1 MRIGLLTEGGYPY
14 VGGEGGV
21 WCDRL
26 VRGLDIH
33 EFDVYAFSTG
43 QAQEDAGWVELP
55 PQVARVRTA
64 PLWTAEEDGVVHGR
78 RARRRF
84 TEHYGDLAAAL
95 CTAAQPGTAAE
106 PRTAE
111 ADRFANALHGLAELA
126 RDEGGLV
133 AALRPSGPC
142 APWNAPVV
150 RPEPAAPPATPAFPT
165 CWPSPTTWSAPCPL
179 SLDWYE
185 EDGLGAVDLCHAAS
199 GGVAALPGLLAHH
212 FFGVPLLVT
221 EYGVRLRTH
230 YLTRPDASPAVR
242 SLLAAFHGLLTAETY
257 RVASF
262 LVPGNAH
269 ARRWQERCGAD
280 RAKLRTIHPGMDAA
294 PFAHVGED
302 AGEDRDKPGQRDPHT
317 LVWIGRVEPAKDL
330 VSLLH
335 AFAEVRAAEPG
346 TRLRIVGRPSGPEG
360 EAYLGH
366 CRALAAQLF
375 PDEADG
381 PHAVG
386 QNPVSFEQFG
396 GPVAETIADVHAGGT
411 VTVLSSVVEGF
422 PVGLIEAMFC
432 GRATVS
438 TDVGAVVE
446 VIGGT
451 GLVVPPRNPRAL
463 AEACVSLL
471 RDPER
476 RARLGAAARAR
487 ALELFSVEQNVA
499 AFHGLYLET
508 VARTPVR
515 RPVLGGTGDPLPFAA
530 PAEAHVPGHWTEPTP
545 APSPPGP
552 WRRRSPSWSPSQ
564 SPSRRPSDDRP
575 ERTRPRRRAR
585 RGRPRQ
591 GAAAP
596 PPRTVRTRGGP
607 AGDRGRPGGP
617 RHHRPDR
624 RPLSPPRRLS
634 LAEELYARVPRD
646 ADAAGPAAT
655 PDAPAGGGDGRR
667 SVTALLLLLLPGAL
681 CAASLAALTRTHGQ
695 MRLYAAAA
703 GVLAVALALRAVLR
717 RGPLAVPDGPAP
729 GRPPAPGSAGSSPTP
744 CSATACCA
752 PRSPAA
758 PTDCPTAPR
767 TATGR

>member
-26 VRGLDIH
+26 VRGLDRH

-55 PQVARVRTA
+55 PQVQRVRTA
-64 PLWTAEEDGVVHGR
+64 PLWVAEEDGVVHGR

-84 TEHYGDLAAAL
+84 TEHYGELAAAL
-95 CTAAQPGTAAE
+95 CTAAEPGTAQKSGTAQRRGIAE
-106 PRTAE
+106 KPGTAE

-126 RDEGGLV
+126 REEGGLV
-133 AALRPSGPC
+133 AALRSEQAVRALERAC
-142 APWNAPVV
+142 RAPGA
-150 RPEPAAPPATPAFPT
+150 RRAAREARVPDLLTVADHLERALR
-165 CWPSPTTWSAPCPL
+165 PL

-199 GGVAALPGLLAHH
+199 GGIAALPGLLARH
-212 FFGVPLLVT
+212 FFGVPLVVT

-257 RVASF
+257 RAASY

-280 RAKLRTIHPGMDAA
+280 RAKLRTIHPGLDAT
-294 PFAHVGED
+294 PFARVGED
-302 AGEDRDKPGQRDPHT
+302 RRPEDREKDEEREKQKRQERQERQEKQEHAGPHT
-317 LVWIGRVEPAKDL
+317 LVWLGRVEPAKDL

-386 QNPVSFEQFG
+386 RNPVSFEELG
-396 GPVAETIADVHAGGT
+396 GPGAETTADVHADGA

-499 AFHGLYLET
+499 AFRGLYLET

-515 RPVLGGTGDPLPFAA
+515 RPVLDGAGDPQPFAA

-545 APSPPGP
+545 RAVPT
-552 WRRRSPSWSPSQ
+552 WAVET
-564 SPSRRPSDDRP
+564 P
-575 ERTRPRRRAR
+575 EPVTE
-585 RGRPRQ
+585 
-591 GAAAP
+591 
-596 PPRTVRTRGGP
+596 TVR
-607 AGDRGRPGGP
+607 
-617 RHHRPDR
+617 
-624 RPLSPPRRLS
+624 
-634 LAEELYARVPRD
+634 
-646 ADAAGPAAT
+646 
-655 PDAPAGGGDGRR
+655 
-667 SVTALLLLLLPGAL
+667 
-681 CAASLAALTRTHGQ
+681 
-695 MRLYAAAA
+695 
-703 GVLAVALALRAVLR
+703 
-717 RGPLAVPDGPAP
+717 
-729 GRPPAPGSAGSSPTP
+729 
-744 CSATACCA
+744 
-752 PRSPAA
+752 
-758 PTDCPTAPR
+758 
-767 TATGR
+767 

>member
-26 VRGLDIH
+26 VRGLDRH

-55 PQVARVRTA
+55 PQVQRVHTA
-64 PLWTAEEDGVVHGR
+64 PLWVAEADGVVHGR

-84 TEHYGDLAAAL
+84 TEHYGELAAAL
-95 CTAAQPGTAAE
+95 CTAAEPSTAQKSGTAQRRGIAAE
-106 PRTAE
+106 PGTAE

-133 AALRPSGPC
+133 AALRSEQAVC
-142 APWNAPVV
+142 ALERACRAPGA
-150 RPEPAAPPATPAFPT
+150 RRAAREARVPDLLTVADHLERALR
-165 CWPSPTTWSAPCPL
+165 PL
-179 SLDWYE
+179 SFDWYE

-199 GGVAALPGLLAHH
+199 GGIAALPGLLARH
-212 FFGVPLLVT
+212 FFDVPLVVT

-257 RVASF
+257 RAASY

-280 RAKLRTIHPGMDAA
+280 RAKLRTIHPGLDAT
-294 PFAHVGED
+294 PFARVGED
-302 AGEDRDKPGQRDPHT
+302 RRPEDREKDEDREKQERREKQEHAGPHT
-317 LVWIGRVEPAKDL
+317 LVWLGRVEPAKDL

-386 QNPVSFEQFG
+386 RNPVSFEELG
-396 GPVAETIADVHAGGT
+396 GPGAETTADVHAGGA

-499 AFHGLYLET
+499 AFRCLYLET

-515 RPVLGGTGDPLPFAA
+515 RPVLDGAGDPQPFAA

-545 APSPPGP
+545 RAVPT
-552 WRRRSPSWSPSQ
+552 WAVET
-564 SPSRRPSDDRP
+564 P
-575 ERTRPRRRAR
+575 EPVTE
-585 RGRPRQ
+585 
-591 GAAAP
+591 
-596 PPRTVRTRGGP
+596 TVR
-607 AGDRGRPGGP
+607 
-617 RHHRPDR
+617 
-624 RPLSPPRRLS
+624 
-634 LAEELYARVPRD
+634 
-646 ADAAGPAAT
+646 
-655 PDAPAGGGDGRR
+655 
-667 SVTALLLLLLPGAL
+667 
-681 CAASLAALTRTHGQ
+681 
-695 MRLYAAAA
+695 
-703 GVLAVALALRAVLR
+703 
-717 RGPLAVPDGPAP
+717 
-729 GRPPAPGSAGSSPTP
+729 
-744 CSATACCA
+744 
-752 PRSPAA
+752 
-758 PTDCPTAPR
+758 
-767 TATGR
+767 

>member
-26 VRGLDIH
+26 VRGLDRH

-55 PQVARVRTA
+55 PQVQRVRTA
-64 PLWTAEEDGVVHGR
+64 PLWVAEEDGVVHGR

-84 TEHYGDLAAAL
+84 TEHYGELAAAL
-95 CTAAQPGTAAE
+95 CTAAEPGTAQRPGTAQKPGIAQRPGTAE
-106 PRTAE
+106 RPGIAERPGTAE

-133 AALRPSGPC
+133 AALRSERAVRALERAC
-142 APWNAPVV
+142 RAPGA
-150 RPEPAAPPATPAFPT
+150 RRAAREARVPDLLTVADHLERALR
-165 CWPSPTTWSAPCPL
+165 PL

-199 GGVAALPGLLAHH
+199 GGIAALPGLLAGHY
-212 FFGVPLLVT
+212 FGVPLVVT

-257 RVASF
+257 RAASY

-280 RAKLRTIHPGMDAA
+280 RAKLRTIHPGLDAT
-294 PFAHVGED
+294 PFARVGED
-302 AGEDRDKPGQRDPHT
+302 RLPEDREKDEKREKQERQEKQEHAGPHT
-317 LVWIGRVEPAKDL
+317 LVWLGRVEPAKDL

-386 QNPVSFEQFG
+386 RNPVSFEELG
-396 GPVAETIADVHAGGT
+396 GPGAETTADVHAGGT

-422 PVGLIEAMFC
+422 PAGLIEAMFC

-499 AFHGLYLET
+499 AFRGLYLET

-515 RPVLGGTGDPLPFAA
+515 RPVLDGAGDPQPFAA

-545 APSPPGP
+545 RAVPT
-552 WRRRSPSWSPSQ
+552 WAVET
-564 SPSRRPSDDRP
+564 P
-575 ERTRPRRRAR
+575 EPVTE
-585 RGRPRQ
+585 
-591 GAAAP
+591 
-596 PPRTVRTRGGP
+596 TVR
-607 AGDRGRPGGP
+607 
-617 RHHRPDR
+617 
-624 RPLSPPRRLS
+624 
-634 LAEELYARVPRD
+634 
-646 ADAAGPAAT
+646 
-655 PDAPAGGGDGRR
+655 
-667 SVTALLLLLLPGAL
+667 
-681 CAASLAALTRTHGQ
+681 
-695 MRLYAAAA
+695 
-703 GVLAVALALRAVLR
+703 
-717 RGPLAVPDGPAP
+717 
-729 GRPPAPGSAGSSPTP
+729 
-744 CSATACCA
+744 
-752 PRSPAA
+752 
-758 PTDCPTAPR
+758 
-767 TATGR
+767 

>member
-26 VRGLDIH
+26 VRGLDRH

-55 PQVARVRTA
+55 PQVQRVRTA
-64 PLWTAEEDGVVHGR
+64 PLWVAEEDGVVHGR

-84 TEHYGDLAAAL
+84 TEHYGELAAAL
-95 CTAAQPGTAAE
+95 CTAAEPGTAQKPGTAAE
-106 PRTAE
+106 PGIPEKPGTAE

-133 AALRPSGPC
+133 AALRSERAVRALERAC
-142 APWNAPVV
+142 RAPGA
-150 RPEPAAPPATPAFPT
+150 RRAAREARVPDLLTVADHLERALR
-165 CWPSPTTWSAPCPL
+165 PL

-199 GGVAALPGLLAHH
+199 GGIAALPGLLARH
-212 FFGVPLLVT
+212 FFDVPLLVT

-257 RVASF
+257 RAASY

-280 RAKLRTIHPGMDAA
+280 RAKLRTIHPGLDAT
-294 PFAHVGED
+294 PFARVGED
-302 AGEDRDKPGQRDPHT
+302 RRPEDREKDEKREKQERQEKQEHAGPHT
-317 LVWIGRVEPAKDL
+317 LVWLGRVEPAKDL

-386 QNPVSFEQFG
+386 QNPVSFEELG
-396 GPVAETIADVHAGGT
+396 GPGAETTADVHAGGT

-487 ALELFSVEQNVA
+487 ALELFSVERNVA
-499 AFHGLYLET
+499 AFRGLYLET

-515 RPVLGGTGDPLPFAA
+515 RPVLDGAGDPQPFAA

-545 APSPPGP
+545 RAVPT
-552 WRRRSPSWSPSQ
+552 WAVET
-564 SPSRRPSDDRP
+564 P
-575 ERTRPRRRAR
+575 EPVTE
-585 RGRPRQ
+585 
-591 GAAAP
+591 
-596 PPRTVRTRGGP
+596 TVR
-607 AGDRGRPGGP
+607 
-617 RHHRPDR
+617 
-624 RPLSPPRRLS
+624 
-634 LAEELYARVPRD
+634 
-646 ADAAGPAAT
+646 
-655 PDAPAGGGDGRR
+655 
-667 SVTALLLLLLPGAL
+667 
-681 CAASLAALTRTHGQ
+681 
-695 MRLYAAAA
+695 
-703 GVLAVALALRAVLR
+703 
-717 RGPLAVPDGPAP
+717 
-729 GRPPAPGSAGSSPTP
+729 
-744 CSATACCA
+744 
-752 PRSPAA
+752 
-758 PTDCPTAPR
+758 
-767 TATGR
+767 

>member
-26 VRGLDIH
+26 VRGLDRH

-55 PQVARVRTA
+55 PQVQRVRTA
-64 PLWTAEEDGVVHGR
+64 PLWVAEEDGVVHGR

-84 TEHYGDLAAAL
+84 TEHYGELAAAL
-95 CTAAQPGTAAE
+95 CTAAEPGTAQKSGTAQRRGIAE
-106 PRTAE
+106 KPGTAQKPGTAE

-133 AALRPSGPC
+133 AALRSEQAVRALERAC
-142 APWNAPVV
+142 RAPGA
-150 RPEPAAPPATPAFPT
+150 RRAAREARVPDLLTVADHLERALR
-165 CWPSPTTWSAPCPL
+165 PL

-199 GGVAALPGLLAHH
+199 GGIAALPGMLARH
-212 FFGVPLLVT
+212 FFGVPLVVT

-257 RVASF
+257 RAASY

-280 RAKLRTIHPGMDAA
+280 RAKLRTIHPGLDAT
-294 PFAHVGED
+294 PFARVGED
-302 AGEDRDKPGQRDPHT
+302 RRPVDREKDEEREKQERQEKQEKQEHAGPHT
-317 LVWIGRVEPAKDL
+317 LVWLGRVEPAKDL

-346 TRLRIVGRPSGPEG
+346 TRLRIVGRPSGPGG

-381 PHAVG
+381 PYAVG
-386 QNPVSFEQFG
+386 RNPVSFEELG
-396 GPVAETIADVHAGGT
+396 SPGAETTADVHAGGA

-499 AFHGLYLET
+499 AFRGLYLET

-515 RPVLGGTGDPLPFAA
+515 RPVLDGAGDPQPFAA

-545 APSPPGP
+545 RAVPT
-552 WRRRSPSWSPSQ
+552 WAVET
-564 SPSRRPSDDRP
+564 P
-575 ERTRPRRRAR
+575 EPVTE
-585 RGRPRQ
+585 
-591 GAAAP
+591 
-596 PPRTVRTRGGP
+596 TVR
-607 AGDRGRPGGP
+607 
-617 RHHRPDR
+617 
-624 RPLSPPRRLS
+624 
-634 LAEELYARVPRD
+634 
-646 ADAAGPAAT
+646 
-655 PDAPAGGGDGRR
+655 
-667 SVTALLLLLLPGAL
+667 
-681 CAASLAALTRTHGQ
+681 
-695 MRLYAAAA
+695 
-703 GVLAVALALRAVLR
+703 
-717 RGPLAVPDGPAP
+717 
-729 GRPPAPGSAGSSPTP
+729 
-744 CSATACCA
+744 
-752 PRSPAA
+752 
-758 PTDCPTAPR
+758 
-767 TATGR
+767 

>member
-26 VRGLDIH
+26 VRGLDRH
-33 EFDVYAFSTG
+33 EFDVYAFSNG

-64 PLWTAEEDGVVHGR
+64 PLWAAEEDGAVHGR

-84 TEHYGDLAAAL
+84 TEHYGELAAAL
-95 CTAAQPGTAAE
+95 CTAAEPGAAE
-106 PRTAE
+106 KPGAAE

-133 AALRPSGPC
+133 AALRSEQAVRALEHAC
-142 APWNAPVV
+142 RAPRARRTAREARVPDLLTVAGQLE
-150 RPEPAAPPATPAFPT
+150 RALR
-165 CWPSPTTWSAPCPL
+165 PL

-199 GGVAALPGLLAHH
+199 GGVAALPGLLARH

-230 YLTRPDASPAVR
+230 YLTRPDASPAAR
-242 SLLAAFHGLLTAETY
+242 TLLAAFHGLLTAETY
-257 RVASF
+257 RTASY

-280 RAKLRTIHPGMDAA
+280 RAKLRTIYPGLDAA
-294 PFAHVGED
+294 PFARVGED
-302 AGEDRDKPGQRDPHT
+302 RPGDRETREEREKRDKRGKRERTDPHT

-346 TRLRIVGRPSGPEG
+346 TRLRIVGRTSAPEG

-386 QNPVSFEQFG
+386 RNPVSFEELG
-396 GPVAETIADVHAGGT
+396 GPGAETTADVHAGAT

-422 PVGLIEAMFC
+422 PAGLIEAMFC

-515 RPVLGGTGDPLPFAA
+515 RPVLEGAGDMQPFAA

-545 APSPPGP
+545 RAVPT
-552 WRRRSPSWSPSQ
+552 WAVET
-564 SPSRRPSDDRP
+564 P
-575 ERTRPRRRAR
+575 EPVTE
-585 RGRPRQ
+585 
-591 GAAAP
+591 
-596 PPRTVRTRGGP
+596 TVR
-607 AGDRGRPGGP
+607 
-617 RHHRPDR
+617 
-624 RPLSPPRRLS
+624 
-634 LAEELYARVPRD
+634 
-646 ADAAGPAAT
+646 
-655 PDAPAGGGDGRR
+655 
-667 SVTALLLLLLPGAL
+667 
-681 CAASLAALTRTHGQ
+681 
-695 MRLYAAAA
+695 
-703 GVLAVALALRAVLR
+703 
-717 RGPLAVPDGPAP
+717 
-729 GRPPAPGSAGSSPTP
+729 
-744 CSATACCA
+744 
-752 PRSPAA
+752 
-758 PTDCPTAPR
+758 
-767 TATGR
+767 